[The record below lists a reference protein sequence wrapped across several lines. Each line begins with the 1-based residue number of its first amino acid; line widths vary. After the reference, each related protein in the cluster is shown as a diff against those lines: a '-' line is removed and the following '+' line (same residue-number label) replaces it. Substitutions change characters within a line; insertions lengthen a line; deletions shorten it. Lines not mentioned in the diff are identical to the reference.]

1 MVVITGLVGFEMGR
15 SSPFKGLTKKF
26 RIFGRADAAEMKN
39 AA

>member
-26 RIFGRADAAEMKN
+26 RILVVRMLQR
-39 AA
+39 